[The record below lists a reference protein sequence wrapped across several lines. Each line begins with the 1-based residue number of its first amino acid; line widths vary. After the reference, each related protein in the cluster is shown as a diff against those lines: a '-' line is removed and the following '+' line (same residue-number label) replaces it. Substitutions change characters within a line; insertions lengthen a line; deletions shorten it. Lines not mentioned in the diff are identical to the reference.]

1 MMYTKKERA
10 LGGHELEHWVVN
22 SVIESITFCYAEKP
36 SHNFGDPISYCKCIM
51 TNTNGDTV
59 VTDNKTA
66 LSLVT
71 LDCRYASR
79 CADARQ
85 EVIDR
90 VVTRI
95 EAKRAAQREA
105 AEIARLRKRAEE
117 LRAQGIEI

>member
-1 MMYTKKERA
+1 MYTKKEREI
-10 LGGHELEHWVVN
+10 GGHELEHWVVN
-22 SVIESITFCYAEKP
+22 NFIGSITFCYGEKP
-36 SHNFGDPISYCKCIM
+36 SHNFGDPIRYCKCIM

-59 VTDNKTA
+59 VTDKKTA

-71 LDCRYASR
+71 LDCKYDSI
-79 CADARQ
+79 CACARQ

-95 EAKRAAQREA
+95 EAKKAAQKEA

-117 LRAQGIEI
+117 LRAQGIDI